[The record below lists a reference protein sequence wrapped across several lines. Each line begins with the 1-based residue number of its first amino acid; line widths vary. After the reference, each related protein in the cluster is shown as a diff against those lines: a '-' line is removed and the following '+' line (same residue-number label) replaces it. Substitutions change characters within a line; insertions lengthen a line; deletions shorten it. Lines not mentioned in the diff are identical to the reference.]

1 MLSLD
6 TILLILAVPT
16 LLSFT
21 QYIAI
26 LVYRAVF
33 CGNVQNLKNKYGST
47 WAFVS
52 GLAPGLRCFPTQAA
66 MAGAR
71 SLGDHGHVQFY
82 SLV

>member
-1 MLSLD
+1 MAAFFVFSP
-6 TILLILAVPT
+6 VP
-16 LLSFT
+16 
-21 QYIAI
+21 
-26 LVYRAVF
+26 
-33 CGNVQNLKNKYGST
+33 